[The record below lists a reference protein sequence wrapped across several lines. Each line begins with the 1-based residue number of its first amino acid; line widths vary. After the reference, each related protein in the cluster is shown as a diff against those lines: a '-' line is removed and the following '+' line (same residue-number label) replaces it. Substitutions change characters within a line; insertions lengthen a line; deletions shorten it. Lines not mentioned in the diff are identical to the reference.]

1 MTSPSR
7 RTAALYLALV
17 FAAGAAFGV
26 AVNDFYSTKV
36 ASAVDRR
43 PTPSE
48 FRQRIID
55 DLTRDL
61 NLDAAQVAEVSRI
74 YDGIGEKYKQVRDEM
89 EPRFDAIRKLRAE
102 QIMAALSP
110 EQQAKYQSM
119 LEERRR
125 KREQRSSRHR

>member
-17 FAAGAAFGV
+17 FAAGATFGV
-26 AVNDFYSTKV
+26 AVNEFYSTNV
-36 ASAVDRR
+36 ASAVNRR
-43 PTPSE
+43 PTASE
-48 FRQRIID
+48 YRQKIID
-55 DLTRDL
+55 ELTHDLE
-61 NLDAAQVAEVSRI
+61 LDATQAAEVSRI

-102 QIMAALSP
+102 QIMAVLNPA
-110 EQQAKYQSM
+110 QQAKYQSM

-125 KREQRSSRHR
+125 KREQRSSKHR

>member
-1 MTSPSR
+1 
-7 RTAALYLALV
+7 LALV

-26 AVNDFYSTKV
+26 AANEFYSTKV
-36 ASAVDRR
+36 ASAVNRR

-61 NLDAAQVAEVSRI
+61 NLDAAQSDEVSRI

-89 EPRFDAIRKLRAE
+89 EPRFDAIRKQRAE
-102 QIMAALSP
+102 QIMAVLNP
-110 EQQAKYQSM
+110 EQQAKYHSM

>member
-26 AVNDFYSTKV
+26 AANEFYSTKV
-36 ASAVDRR
+36 ASAGDRR

-48 FRQRIID
+48 YRQKILD
-55 DLTRDL
+55 ELTRDL
-61 NLDAAQVAEVSRI
+61 NLDAAQADDVSQI

-102 QIMAALSP
+102 QIMAVLNP

>member
-26 AVNDFYSTKV
+26 AANEFYSTKV
-36 ASAVDRR
+36 ASAVNRR

-61 NLDAAQVAEVSRI
+61 NLDAAQSDEVSRI

-89 EPRFDAIRKLRAE
+89 EPRFDAIRKQRAE
-102 QIMAALSP
+102 QIMAVLNP

>member
-26 AVNDFYSTKV
+26 AANEFYSTKV
-36 ASAVDRR
+36 ASAVNRR
-43 PTPSE
+43 PTASE
-48 FRQRIID
+48 YRQKIID

-61 NLDAAQVAEVSRI
+61 DLDAAQVAQVSQI

-102 QIMAALSP
+102 QIMAVLSP
-110 EQQAKYQSM
+110 EQRAKYQSL

-125 KREQRSSRHR
+125 KREQRSNKHR

>member
-1 MTSPSR
+1 MISPSR

-26 AVNDFYSTKV
+26 AANEFYSTKV
-36 ASAVDRR
+36 ASAVGRR
-43 PTPSE
+43 PTASE
-48 FRQRIID
+48 YRQRIID

-61 NLDAAQVAEVSRI
+61 DLDAAQVAQVSQI
-74 YDGIGEKYKQVRDEM
+74 YDGIGEKYKEVRDEM
-89 EPRFDAIRKLRAE
+89 EPRFDAIRHLRAE
-102 QIMAALSP
+102 QIMAVLSP

-125 KREQRSSRHR
+125 RREQRSIKRR

>member
-7 RTAALYLALV
+7 RIAAFYLALV

-26 AVNDFYSTKV
+26 AANEFYSTRV
-36 ASAVDRR
+36 AKAGDRR

-61 NLDAAQVAEVSRI
+61 NLDASQVSQVSQI

-89 EPRFDAIRKLRAE
+89 EPRFDAIRQLRAE
-102 QIMAALSP
+102 QVMAVLSP

-119 LEERRR
+119 LEQRRR
-125 KREQRSSRHR
+125 KREQRSERHR

>member
-17 FAAGAAFGV
+17 FGAGAAFGV
-26 AVNDFYSTKV
+26 AVDQFYSAKV
-36 ASAVDRR
+36 TRASTRR

-55 DLTRDL
+55 DLTRKLDL
-61 NLDAAQVAEVSRI
+61 DSSQAAKVSQV
-74 YDGIGEKYKQVRDEM
+74 YDEIGDKYKQVRDEM

-102 QIMAALSP
+102 QIMAVLNP
-110 EQQAKYQSM
+110 EQQSKYQAL

-125 KREQRSSRHR
+125 KREQRAHHH

>member
-1 MTSPSR
+1 
-7 RTAALYLALV
+7 LALV

-26 AVNDFYSTKV
+26 AANEFYSTKV
-36 ASAVDRR
+36 ASAVNRR

-61 NLDAAQVAEVSRI
+61 NLDAAQADEVSRI
-74 YDGIGEKYKQVRDEM
+74 YDGIGENYKQVRDEM
-89 EPRFDAIRKLRAE
+89 EPRFDAIRKQRAE
-102 QIMAALSP
+102 QIMAVLNP